1 MITKEIIDKLQFLNL
16 KKIKDW
22 EVEDIRYDDS
32 KKYIFETPFMYLPF
46 GLEKEYS
53 DYVLKLQFKGLKN
66 LDEDIVKFYELI
78 KYFENKIINIK
89 EENKNIFKS
98 QIIQRENYDDLLVIK
113 IKKKFFNINIENTKS
128 EIRNIYDIKKKS
140 KIKCILHIDN
150 LWTNEKISISKFILD
165 QIIIDEET

>member
-1 MITKEIIDKLQFLNL
+1 M
-16 KKIKDW
+16 
-22 EVEDIRYDDS
+22 
-32 KKYIFETPFMYLPF
+32 
-46 GLEKEYS
+46 
-53 DYVLKLQFKGLKN
+53 KLQFKGLKN